1 MSACLTP
8 VQIPVRGS
16 AATYTP
22 FVAQEVVSDDPSVG
36 ESTIVE
42 LDTTQVVPP
51 SPTLDATR
59 DNLPNLSD
67 LGPDWYFLE
76 YLVQEGEELGQIAA
90 NFGLKIQ
97 QIQSAN
103 DFTDGA
109 TIFPGQIIIVPQRV
123 SAIGP
128 ALKLIPDSEL
138 VYGPA
143 AIDFDVLTYAN
154 ERDGFLTRYSE
165 NIDGVATSGPEIL
178 QRFAENYSI
187 NPRLLLALLEY
198 RSGWVTQAEPDADKL
213 VYPYGR
219 AAGEGL
225 FRQLNWTANKLNAG
239 FYGWRE
245 GRLSLVILGDGT
257 RIGLDRGMNAGTA
270 AVQSFFAQTSSSEDW
285 ERAISAD
292 GFAQVYARMFGDPF
306 VRAVEPLIPA
316 DLQQPIFDLPWERGS
331 TWYFSGGAHASFGSG
346 TPWGAIDFVP
356 PDDNVGCYVSEAA
369 ATAVD
374 TGRVVRTGLGQVMLD
389 LDQDGF
395 EQTGW
400 NILFFHLDDATH
412 ALSDTIARR
421 GTYLGRPSCDGGSAT
436 GAHLHLARKYNGVW
450 ISPVDV
456 PFQLGDYVL
465 EAGGQEYSGVLLS
478 ATSRREACDCRLFEI
493 NGVSH

>member
-8 VQIPVRGS
+8 VQIPVRS
-16 AATYTP
+16 IAATYTP
-22 FVAQEVVSDDPSVG
+22 FGLEVTAPENSIGG
-36 ESTIVE
+36 EGEIIE
-42 LDTTQVVPP
+42 LDTTQVIST
-51 SPTLDATR
+51 SPTPDTTR
-59 DNLPNLSD
+59 DNLPNLSE
-67 LGPDWYFLE
+67 LGLDWYSLE
-76 YLVQEGEELGQIAA
+76 YLVQEGDELGQIAA
-90 NFGLKIQ
+90 NFGLTIQ

-103 DFTDGA
+103 AFADDV

-143 AIDFDVLTYAN
+143 AIDFNVLTYAN
-154 ERDGFLTRYSE
+154 ERSGFLASYSE
-165 NIDGVATSGPEIL
+165 SIDGVATSGPEIL
-178 QRFAENYSI
+178 QRFAENYSL

-198 RSGWVTQAEPDADKL
+198 QSGWVTQAEPDADKL

-219 AAGEGL
+219 AAGQGL

-257 RIGLDRGMNAGTA
+257 RIGLDPGLNAGTA
-270 AVQSFFAQTSSSEDW
+270 AVQFFFAQTSNSEGW

-306 VRAVEPLIPA
+306 ARAVEPLIPA

-346 TPWGAIDFVP
+346 TPWGAVDFVP
-356 PDDNVGCYVSEAA
+356 PDDNVGCYVSAAA

-374 TGRVVRTGLGQVMLD
+374 TGQVVRTGLGQVMLD

-400 NILFFHLDDATH
+400 NVLFFHLDDATH
-412 ALSDTIARR
+412 ALADTIASR
-421 GTYLGRPSCDGGSAT
+421 GSYLGRPSCDGGSAT

-450 ISPVDV
+450 ISPLDV

-465 EAGGQEYSGVLLS
+465 EVGEQEYSGVFLS
-478 ATSRREACDCRLFEI
+478 PTLRREACDCRLPEI